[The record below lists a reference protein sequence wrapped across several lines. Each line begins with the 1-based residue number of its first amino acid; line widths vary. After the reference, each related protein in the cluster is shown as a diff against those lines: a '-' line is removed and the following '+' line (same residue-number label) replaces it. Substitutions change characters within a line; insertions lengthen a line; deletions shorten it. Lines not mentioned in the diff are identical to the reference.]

1 MAAPWNPLM
10 HEETYVRRRAV
21 PNSHTSSVVFCHASG
36 QQGSDW
42 LYIVDQLRSLA
53 RLDHVAFVFP
63 YLSYDGK
70 AASPASNVQLI
81 QTIVAEEIKKGIL
94 PGRIAL
100 GGMGEGAA
108 VALSAVLSDPTKI
121 AGVAGLAL
129 AGADDN
135 QIIARRAPTQAQTPV
150 LIASRVTQET
160 AAMGLGEK
168 LQRAGQPVEVIAHK
182 AASLDAK
189 SGLLSQQ
196 EVEDLGA
203 FFQKVLPV
211 EK

>member
-1 MAAPWNPLM
+1 MY
-10 HEETYVRRRAV
+10 EETYLRRRAV

-36 QQGSDW
+36 QQGSNW

-70 AASPASNVQLI
+70 ASPASNVQLI
-81 QTIVAEEIKKGIL
+81 QTIVSEEIKKGI
-94 PGRIAL
+94 PAGRIAV

-108 VALSAVLSDPTKI
+108 VALSAVLSNSTKI
-121 AGVAGLAL
+121 AGVAALAL

-135 QIIARRAPTQAQTPV
+135 QIVTQRVPAQAQTSV
-150 LIASRVTQET
+150 LIASR
-160 AAMGLGEK
+160 AAEEIAATGLAEK
-168 LQRAGQPVEVIAHK
+168 LQAAGQPIEVIAHN

-189 SGLLSQQ
+189 NGLLSQQ
-196 EVEDLGA
+196 VCLN
-203 FFQKVLPV
+203 LM
-211 EK
+211 